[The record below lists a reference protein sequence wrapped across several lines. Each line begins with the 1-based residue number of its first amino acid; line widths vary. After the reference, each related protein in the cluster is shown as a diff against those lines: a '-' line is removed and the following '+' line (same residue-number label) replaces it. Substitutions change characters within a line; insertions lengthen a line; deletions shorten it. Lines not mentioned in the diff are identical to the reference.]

1 MTMLQRIARRLADLT
16 LFAGVDDADLLEVAR
31 HADHL
36 HLADGEMLFV
46 QGETPRALYLVL
58 GGVVRVVVGGED
70 GVAVVVGE
78 VGAGALLGELG
89 VLDGTARSASAQA
102 AGGAEVLA
110 FPAAILSALIDGG
123 HPVGAAWLRALR
135 VQLAGRVR
143 ALDAR
148 VDAVFGR
155 VATDALDPVG
165 VDALRAAWLERR

>member
-1 MTMLQRIARRLADLT
+1 MPQHLAPRLAAFT
-16 LFAGVDDADLLEVAR
+16 LFAGVDEGDLAEVVR
-31 HADHL
+31 HADRL
-36 HLADGEMLFV
+36 HLAA
-46 QGETPRALYLVL
+46 GETLFAQGDPPRALYLVL

-70 GVAVVVGE
+70 GLAVVVGE

-89 VLDGTARSASAQA
+89 VLDGTPRSASAQA
-102 AGGAEVLA
+102 AGDAEVLS
-110 FPAAILSALIDGG
+110 FPADILRVLIDGG

-155 VATDALDPVG
+155 VGTDTLDPVG
-165 VDALRAAWLERR
+165 VDALRAAWLERQ